1 MKMSQND
8 DAKPVPPAY
17 TSCAGKIRACVW
29 ESHEPGG
36 VRHKVIVSRL
46 FKEGASWQRG
56 RTFYGSE
63 LAALVEAVGRAQ
75 RWIQNRHRQLE
86 FPQQPAQAGT

>member
-29 ESHEPGG
+29 ESQEANGI
-36 VRHKVIVSRL
+36 RDKILISRF
-46 FKEGASWQRG
+46 FKKDDSWQRG
-56 RTFYGSE
+56 RTFYADE
-63 LAALVEAVGRAQ
+63 LAMVVEAVSKAQ
-75 RWIQNRHRQLE
+75 QWIQGRHRQLE
-86 FPQQPAQAGT
+86 FADHRGQAGT